1 MPWETDLMRLGKSVV
16 VRASLNAVVLA
27 VFGAAMP
34 AHAQEAAAL
43 PASDETTSNGEA
55 QGLGDIVVTAQKRET
70 NLQKTPIAISVLSE
84 KNLVDRHVLSLV
96 DLGDGSVPGLRVA
109 PFFARRSALTI
120 GIRGVGTLSDVNQP
134 AREQGVGV
142 YIDGVYLGRAQG
154 LGAALFDV
162 QRIEVLKGPQGTLFG
177 RNTEGGAISIVTK
190 RPTGE
195 LGMEATAGVSNY
207 GGSEGIAHINL
218 PRLGD
223 ISFKLDGLFERRG
236 GTVDN
241 PLAGQSNLNSYR
253 RWGTHGAALWE
264 PSPTFSALLQA
275 DYSRD
280 QSSPFYVQLL
290 AKGSL
295 PLAPIIKLQPDRAKA
310 DNVGVPLQPSVG
322 KTWGTSLHLD
332 WELATGLKA
341 RSITSYRKL
350 FQSQFDNGSSV
361 LSVFAPNANFSRY
374 SLAEFRQHQVSQEL
388 QLLGDLPQLTF
399 VAGGFYYH
407 EYVRDNAFAPNTLKF
422 NATGTDYTVL
432 PSPVSATP
440 FPDRASIAK
449 TDSAAIFGQAT
460 YTPTFLN
467 DRAHLTLGGRYTHD
481 KKQGSLFQVNGVTPT
496 VNGITAPLPL
506 AVSFNRFDPLIN
518 LSVDLAPAVHV
529 YGKYSSGYKSGG
541 ANSRSLTYRPF
552 GPESVAVFEIGA
564 KTEFLDNRVRLNVAA
579 YTGRYK
585 NVQIDFNAI
594 IPGSN
599 RGTLETTNTDGAGRI
614 KGIEADLT
622 IAPARGLTLT
632 GSYAYNKVR
641 LPEAPNPFVT
651 GNPLVVVYPLY
662 APLNSAS
669 GAIDYTLP
677 VGGMALAAH
686 IDANYADSQ
695 YTSSA
700 DRTKSETSFIV
711 NGRLS
716 LADISLG
723 AGETMLGVS
732 VWSRNLLNEQHLFL
746 RNFSAALGTYG
757 IFNEPRTYGVEA
769 TLRF

>member
-1 MPWETDLMRLGKSVV
+1 MRLMKSLVLD
-16 VRASLNAVVLA
+16 ASICSIALTAL
-27 VFGAAMP
+27 GSAMP
-34 AHAQEAAAL
+34 AQAQDAAN
-43 PASDETTSNGEA
+43 SDSAAKDAADHGSM
-55 QGLGDIVVTAQKRET
+55 QGLGEIVVTAQKRET
-70 NLQKTPIAISVLSE
+70 NLQKTPIAISVLSD
-84 KNLVDRHVLSLV
+84 KNLADRHVLSLV

-120 GIRGVGTLSDVNQP
+120 GIRGVGALSDVNQP

-154 LGAALFDV
+154 LGSALFDV
-162 QRIEVLKGPQGTLFG
+162 ERIEVLKGPQGTLFG

-190 RPTGE
+190 RPTGA
-195 LGMEATAGVSNY
+195 LGVDAIGGISNY

-218 PRLGD
+218 PPVGD
-223 ISFKLDGLFERRG
+223 VSLKVDGLFERRG
-236 GTVDN
+236 GTVNN
-241 PLAGQSNLNSYR
+241 PLAGQPDLNSYR
-253 RWGTHGAALWE
+253 RWGVHGAALWQ
-264 PSPTFSALLQA
+264 PSPTFSALVQG

-280 QSSPFYVQLL
+280 ESTPFYVQLL

-295 PLAPIIKLQPDRAKA
+295 PLAPIIKLQPDRATA

-322 KTWGTSLHLD
+322 KTWGASLHLD
-332 WELATGLKA
+332 WELGTGLKA

-350 FQSQFDNGSSV
+350 FQSQFDNGSTV

-388 QLLGDLPQLTF
+388 QLLGDLPHLTF
-399 VAGGFYYH
+399 VIGGFYYH
-407 EYVRDNAFAPNTLKF
+407 EHVRDNAFAPNTLKF

-449 TDSAAIFGQAT
+449 TDSIAIFGQAT
-460 YTPTFLN
+460 YTPAILDART
-467 DRAHLTLGGRYTHD
+467 HLSLGGRYTHD
-481 KKQGSLFQVNGVTPT
+481 KKQGSLFEVNGSTPR
-496 VNGITAPLPL
+496 VNSVTAPLPL
-506 AVSFNRFDPLIN
+506 DVSFNRFDPLIN
-518 LSVDLAPAVHV
+518 LSVDLAPTVHV

-552 GPESVAVFEIGA
+552 GPESVAVYEVGA
-564 KTEFLDNRVRLNVAA
+564 KTEFLNNHVRLNVAA

-594 IPGSN
+594 IPGAN

-622 IAPARGLTLT
+622 IAPVRGLTLT

-641 LPEAPNPFVT
+641 LPQAPNPFVT

-662 APLNSAS
+662 APLNAAS
-669 GAIDYTLP
+669 GAVDYSLP
-677 VGGMALAAH
+677 IRGVTLAAH
-686 IDANYADSQ
+686 VDANYADGQ

-700 DRTKSETSFIV
+700 DRTRSDSSFIV

-716 LADISLG
+716 LADIRLG
-723 AGETMLGVS
+723 GGGTTLAVS
-732 VWSRNLLNEQHLFL
+732 IWSRNLLNKQYVFL
-746 RNFSAALGTYG
+746 RNFNAALGTYG

-769 TLRF
+769 AVHF

>member
-1 MPWETDLMRLGKSVV
+1 MRQSTVI
-16 VRASLNAVVLA
+16 RASLTPLILA
-27 VFGAAMP
+27 AIVAAIP
-34 AHAQEAAAL
+34 AHAQEFASTV
-43 PASDETTSNGEA
+43 PTSGTSASDGEN
-55 QGLGDIVVTAQKRET
+55 QGLTDIVVTAQKRET
-70 NLQKTPIAISVLSE
+70 SLQKTPIAISVLSD
-84 KNLVDRHVLSLV
+84 KNLADRHVLSLV

-162 QRIEVLKGPQGTLFG
+162 ERIEVLKGPQGTLFG

-207 GGSEGIAHINL
+207 GGSEGIAHVNL
-218 PRLGD
+218 PRLGTV
-223 ISFKLDGLFERRG
+223 SFKLDGLFERRG

-241 PLAGQSNLNSYR
+241 PLTGQSNLNSYR
-253 RWGTHGAALWE
+253 RWGVHGSALWA

-280 QSSPFYVQLL
+280 ESTPFYVQLL

-295 PLAPIIKLQPDRAKA
+295 PLAPIIKVQPDRAKV
-310 DNVGVPLQPSVG
+310 DNVGVPLEPSVG
-322 KTWGTSLHLD
+322 KTKGASLHLD
-332 WELATGLKA
+332 WKLADWLRA

-432 PSPVSATP
+432 PSPVSSTP

-460 YTPTFLN
+460 YTPAFLD
-467 DRAHLTLGGRYTHD
+467 DRVHLTLGGRYTHD
-481 KKQGSLFQVNGVTPT
+481 KKQGSLFQVNGATPT
-496 VNGITAPLPL
+496 LSGVTAPLPL
-506 AVSFNRFDPLIN
+506 DASFNRFDPLIN
-518 LSVDLAPAVHV
+518 LSVNLTPAVHV
-529 YGKYSSGYKSGG
+529 YGKYSSGYKAGG

-552 GPESVAVFEIGA
+552 GPESVAVYEIGA
-564 KTEFLDNRVRLNVAA
+564 KTEFLDNRVRLNLAA

-585 NVQIDFNAI
+585 SVQIDFNAI

-614 KGIEADLT
+614 KGVEAELT

-632 GSYAYNKVR
+632 GNYAYNKVR
-641 LPEAPNPFVT
+641 LPAAPNPFVT
-651 GNPLVVVYPLY
+651 GNPSIVVYPLY

-669 GAIDYTLP
+669 GAVDYSLP
-677 VGGMALAAH
+677 VGGAAIVAH
-686 IDANYADSQ
+686 VDANYADSQ

-700 DRTKSETSFIV
+700 DPTKSDSSFIV

-716 LADISLG
+716 LADIRLSGSGATLAVSL
-723 AGETMLGVS
+723 
-732 VWSRNLLNEQHLFL
+732 WSRNLLNKQYAFL
-746 RNFSAALGTYG
+746 RNFNAALGTYG

-769 TLRF
+769 TMRF